1 MGKGFIIDKIM
12 SGLVGIF
19 SAVVMFFAIMFA
31 MVRETMWP
39 FLVVAALTCPLWHW
53 LLRKFILKERL
64 VLLWLIRGGAVL
76 AGCVLLSF
84 ANRYFPFYTCMDV
97 MIEDRMK
104 TQYEETIK
112 TDHTELVDVT
122 GIQKELVADYYKVKA
137 SVNYKDVQSGEEK
150 SEEITLYFDRYNGQY
165 FANFDNMR
173 KYRQH
178 YWNYEEGKDLCMFEQ
193 EQVNGVST
201 RFREALLAD
210 DYDSAGKLMSDS
222 LKKTVT
228 EEKWDEWQDM
238 FATRGEYVPQDS
250 PATLSLDYVTEG
262 GKRTEQLLHIS
273 WKIVFTGGEVTVNTV
288 MGEDLKFREAEIAG

>member
-53 LLRKFILKERL
+53 LLRKFILKEKL
-64 VLLWLIRGGAVL
+64 LLLWLIRGGAVL

-122 GIQKELVADYYKVKA
+122 GIQKELVADYYKVQA
-137 SVNYKDVQSGEEK
+137 SVNYKDVQSGEKK

-193 EQVNGVST
+193 EQVNEVTT
-201 RFREALLAD
+201 RFRESLLAD

-222 LKKTVT
+222 LKKNVT
-228 EEKWDEWQDM
+228 EEKWNEWQDL
-238 FATRGEYVPQDS
+238 FAIKGEYVPQDS
-250 PATLSLDYVTEG
+250 PATLSLDYATEG
-262 GKRTEQLLHIS
+262 GKRTEQLLRIS

-288 MGEDLKFREAEIAG
+288 MGEDLKFREAEVAG